1 MKLAITAQGG
11 TSDSPV
17 DQRFGRAEWL
27 LIHDTESSD
36 WKALENN
43 DPAQGAGLKVAEM
56 LANQGVENVIT
67 GHCGP
72 KAFKALQA
80 AGIGVY
86 LVAEGTASEAVNRFQ
101 AGELK
106 PASQPDVES
115 HWS

>member
-80 AGIGVY
+80 AGIEST
-86 LVAEGTASEAVNRFQ
+86 LSLKALHLKRLTDFKRAS
-101 AGELK
+101 
-106 PASQPDVES
+106 
-115 HWS
+115 